1 MRRLKAL
8 LLCSTLMFTTTL
20 AFASTNPAGQ
30 YDGTWTGMQSDGTI
44 KIILAPA
51 ADKGEWTADVSFTL
65 AGQEV
70 KCKTIRVKVDGQ
82 SLDLAYE
89 FNISGLQATSTV
101 AGKFD
106 GPKLEG
112 TYSTKSAE
120 GAAVDQGTFKTS
132 LTK

>member
-8 LLCSTLMFTTTL
+8 LLCSTMVFTTML
-20 AFASTNPAGQ
+20 AFASTSPAGQ
-30 YDGTWTGMQSDGTI
+30 YDGTWTGMQSEGTI

-70 KCKTIRVKVDGQ
+70 KCKTIRIKVDGQ

-106 GPKLEG
+106 GSKLEG